1 MNTYDINATI
11 KVEATSEFD
20 ALLKAEQMIDD
31 YYSKY
36 VETTPIVNVVV
47 NHNDNCP
54 CKSSLAIAWRGTP

>member
-54 CKSSLAIAWRGTP
+54 CKSCLAIARSGTP